1 MANPWQERRASLEA
15 LWVESPVARLPDVFE
30 DGQVLYDAVVE
41 HGLEGVV
48 AKKRNGTYRPGYRAW
63 TKIKNPTYWRRDTEL
78 ALMQRRR
85 ERVAAPR

>member
-15 LWVESPVARLPDVFE
+15 LWIESPVARLPDVFK
-30 DGQVLYDAVVE
+30 DG
-41 HGLEGVV
+41 
-48 AKKRNGTYRPGYRAW
+48 RPGYQAW

-85 ERVAAPR
+85 ERVASPR